1 MSNNKFLRSKSIEE
15 LKNNLHILLK
25 KKFTL
30 RMQLFLNKI
39 KKNHL
44 IRKCKKNISIIK
56 TILREKCINEKKK

>member
-1 MSNNKFLRSKSIEE
+1 MSNNKFLRNKDIKE
-15 LKNNLHILLK
+15 LKNILYVLLK

-56 TILREKCINEKKK
+56 TIIREKCINEKKK

>member
-1 MSNNKFLRSKSIEE
+1 MSNNKFLRNKNIKE
-15 LKNNLHILLK
+15 LKNILYILLK

-56 TILREKCINEKKK
+56 TLIREKYINEKKR